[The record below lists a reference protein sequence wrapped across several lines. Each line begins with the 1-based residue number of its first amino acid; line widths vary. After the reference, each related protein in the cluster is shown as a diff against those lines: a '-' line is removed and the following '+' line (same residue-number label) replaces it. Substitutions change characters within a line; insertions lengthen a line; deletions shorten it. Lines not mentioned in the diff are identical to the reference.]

1 VIVVVIKLSLNAA
14 QQERSKM
21 NEIGKILENYSPDF
35 LSNPSYHDI
44 LSIIK
49 GARNGAVYGAK
60 IRFPHALVMT
70 FLFRSALPLRTKAR
84 LILTATFQHS
94 KNLCMFVS
102 IYKSTLILLRRLA
115 GKESSSDAFV
125 AGLLGGY
132 IVFREDNGINQQ
144 IVLYLLSRIAM
155 GLGKLGAKKGIYKA
169 PDQSFAIT
177 GIHFD

>member
-1 VIVVVIKLSLNAA
+1 MHS
-14 QQERSKM
+14 
-21 NEIGKILENYSPDF
+21 IGNILDEYSPDF

-70 FLFRSALPLRTKAR
+70 LLFRSALPWSKKAHLVTK
-84 LILTATFQHS
+84 ATFQHS
-94 KNLCMFVS
+94 KNLCLFVT
-102 IYKSTLILLRRLA
+102 IYKTTLLFLKRLQ
-115 GKESSSDAFV
+115 GGNESPCDAFV

-132 IVFREDNGINQQ
+132 VVFREDNGINQQ
-144 IVLYLLSRIAM
+144 IVLYLLSRIVT
-155 GLGKLGAKKGIYKA
+155 GLGKLGAKKGVYQA

-177 GIHFD
+177 GK